1 MQVTSFTFMSS
12 QISSKNYY
20 QTQGDED
27 HDCNNTAD

>member
-1 MQVTSFTFMSS
+1 MTSFTFMSG

-27 HDCNNTAD
+27 DNCNNTTN